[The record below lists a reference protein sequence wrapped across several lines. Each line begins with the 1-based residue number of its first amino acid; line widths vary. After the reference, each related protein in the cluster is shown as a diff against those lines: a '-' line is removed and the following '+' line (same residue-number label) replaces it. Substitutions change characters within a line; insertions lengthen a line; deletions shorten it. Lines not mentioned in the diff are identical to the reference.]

1 MVTDEILTAREAAEF
16 LKVSTLTLR
25 KRVRETDIPAHR
37 MGRKWIFIKS
47 EVMEWLKRQ

>member
-16 LKVSTLTLR
+16 LKISTLTLR
-25 KRVRETDIPAHR
+25 KKIRQSHIPAHR